1 MSYQIFFVPLQCD
14 KETQANIEIMR
25 HGHHQGRWRTHNK
38 RNNNLEV
45 APDTNQGNKTM
56 KKAVF
61 PNGIAINVT
70 DEQAAKI
77 INIQNANR
85 THERLM
91 KSNDYREKY
100 GLNTIVLYE
109 LGAQCTAYG
118 QSATEI
124 AKATGRTIDHQKGID
139 IVTFPKTSEDIYLP
153 RLVREG
159 YKIVIIKE

>member
-1 MSYQIFFVPLQCD
+1 
-14 KETQANIEIMR
+14 
-25 HGHHQGRWRTHNK
+25 
-38 RNNNLEV
+38 
-45 APDTNQGNKTM
+45 M

-61 PNGIAINVT
+61 PNGTAINIT

-91 KSNDYREKY
+91 KSNEYREKY
-100 GLNTIVLYE
+100 GTNTIVLYE
-109 LGAQCTAYG
+109 LGTQCKAYG

-153 RLVREG
+153 RLVRNG
-159 YKIVIIKE
+159 YKVAIIKE